1 MLSLHLS
8 NPTFEGAE
16 GIKPIEICRQYYKI
30 KIAQELILQQQL
42 QNVWNMIKLQHIEI
56 TLLYSPHL
64 LTNSHTRAHDLSKVA
79 VGFDLGQLIYGNT
92 PKIRIPS
99 LLLCNARKIVLC
111 RSRNA
116 CMVAPPPSDQFC
128 PILLNHGEKL
138 FVTQNCLVHF
148 GLSNIVM

>member
-1 MLSLHLS
+1 MFQLPTIMSTTCFKISFTDLIYHILLDLIFNIDELASSLYRQSQHRCINNWLGMLSLHLC
-8 NPTFEGAE
+8 NTTFEGAE

-79 VGFDLGQLIYGNT
+79 VGLDLG
-92 PKIRIPS
+92 
-99 LLLCNARKIVLC
+99 
-111 RSRNA
+111 
-116 CMVAPPPSDQFC
+116 
-128 PILLNHGEKL
+128 
-138 FVTQNCLVHF
+138 
-148 GLSNIVM
+148 